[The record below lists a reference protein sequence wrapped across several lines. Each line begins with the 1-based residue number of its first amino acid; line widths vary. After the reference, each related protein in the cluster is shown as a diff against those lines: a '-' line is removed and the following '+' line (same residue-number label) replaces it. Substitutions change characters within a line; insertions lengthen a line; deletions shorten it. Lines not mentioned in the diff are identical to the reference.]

1 MLPLLPHSLGPITVL
16 TALTVSMIGAY
27 ASLTSSRRRFS
38 ADVLSANRQRWTET
52 FRDRL
57 AELLAVMSAAQV
69 VKRASAGR
77 WRGGAGPVKGG
88 HVLAE
93 KLEKTFLAIAQ
104 IQLLTNAAEPRHLA
118 LNRTI
123 ADAVGY
129 LQEEALHEP
138 ELSACWDEIIELG
151 RGIIQKE
158 WGRVKRGE

>member
-1 MLPLLPHSLGPITVL
+1 MSPLWPHPLGPITII
-16 TALTVSMIGAY
+16 TALTVSIIGAY
-27 ASLTSSRRRFS
+27 ATLTSSRRRFS
-38 ADVLSANRQRWTET
+38 ADVLSANRQRWIEA

-57 AELLAVMSAAQV
+57 AELLGVMNAAQV

-88 HVLAE
+88 HILAE

-104 IQLLTNAAEPRHLA
+104 IQLLTNADEPRHLA

-129 LQEEALHEP
+129 LQEDALHEP
-138 ELSACWDEIIELG
+138 ELSACWDDIIALG
-151 RGIIQKE
+151 RDIIQTE
-158 WGRVKRGE
+158 WGRAKRGE